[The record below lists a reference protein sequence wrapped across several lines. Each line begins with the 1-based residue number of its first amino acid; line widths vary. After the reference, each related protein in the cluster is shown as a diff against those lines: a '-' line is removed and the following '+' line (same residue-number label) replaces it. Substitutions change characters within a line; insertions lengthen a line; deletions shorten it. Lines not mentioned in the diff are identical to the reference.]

1 MPQSVRET
9 GAFEPA
15 LPDSGCASHDS
26 RVRQIAD
33 LDMQNQRP
41 RLLVVDDD
49 RAILTLIGTIA
60 LAEGFDVATTT
71 NGEDAMKQLRQRP
84 AELVLLDLRMPGVT
98 GLDVLRSIRDVS
110 PKCKVVLMTGFATID
125 SAVEAVKLGA
135 LDYLTKPF
143 DLQRLRQLLAT
154 VRDEATQRR
163 EVLTMEGDL
172 AQRLEFCGMV
182 GRGPAMQE
190 VFGLIRRL
198 APHVRTALIS
208 GETGT
213 GKELVA
219 RALHKLGPRSTKRF
233 VTVNCSAVVETLFES
248 ELFGHV
254 RGAFTGATE
263 HKAGLFETADGGTL
277 FLDEVGELPLPVQ
290 AKLLRVL
297 EEGEVQRV
305 GSLEPRK
312 IDVRLIAATNRDL
325 LAEVAAG
332 RFRNDLYYRLNIVE
346 IRLPRLCERREDI
359 PYLTAAFVR
368 NFAQRFNKAMV
379 GLTPGAERVLSDAM
393 WDGNVRQLRNVIE
406 RACILAEGDFVS
418 EGDLS
423 GSMQDHRLVP
433 AAATQPGVVMG
444 GAARIDS
451 NPAPLVEVEREH
463 IIRTLQQVRGN
474 KAVAARLLGISR
486 RAFYRQLE
494 RHGLHQR
501 VPMSAR
507 ANETVSS

>member
-1 MPQSVRET
+1 
-9 GAFEPA
+9 
-15 LPDSGCASHDS
+15 
-26 RVRQIAD
+26 
-33 LDMQNQRP
+33 MQTLRP

-60 LAEGFDVATTT
+60 LAEGFDVATTVS
-71 NGEDAMKQLRQRP
+71 GEDAMKQIRHRP
-84 AELVLLDLRMPGVT
+84 VDLVLLDLRMPGVT
-98 GLDVLRSIRDVS
+98 GLDVLRAIREINPRV
-110 PKCKVVLMTGFATID
+110 KVVLMTGYGTID
-125 SAVEAVKLGA
+125 TAVEAVKLGA
-135 LDYLTKPF
+135 IDYLTKPF
-143 DLQRLRQLLAT
+143 DLPRLRQLLST
-154 VRDEATQRR
+154 VREEAEQRR
-163 EVLTMEGDL
+163 AVLTMEGDL

-182 GRGPAMQE
+182 GRGPAIQE
-190 VFGLIRRL
+190 VFGMIRRL
-198 APHVRTALIS
+198 APHVRTVLVT

-219 RALHKLGPRSTKRF
+219 RGLHKLGPRNAKRF
-233 VTVNCSAVVETLFES
+233 ITVNCSAVVESLFES

-263 HKAGLFETADGGTL
+263 NKAGLFELADGGTL
-277 FLDEVGELPLPVQ
+277 FLDEVGELPSAVQ

-325 LAEVAAG
+325 RAEVAAG

-346 IRLPRLCERREDI
+346 IKLPPLRDRREDV

-368 NFAQRFNKAMV
+368 NFSQRFNKPLV
-379 GLTPGAERVLSDAM
+379 GLTPGAERLLSDAR

-406 RACILAEGDFVS
+406 RACILAEGDFVTES
-418 EGDLS
+418 DLA
-423 GSMQDHRLVP
+423 GSMQELLMEPLVP
-433 AAATQPGVVMG
+433 PAPAPLLPPSRLDALPNGPFG
-444 GAARIDS
+444 RPAGE
-451 NPAPLVEVEREH
+451 PAPLVEVEREH
-463 IIRTLQQVRGN
+463 IVRTLQQVRGN

-501 VPMSAR
+501 IPAASR
-507 ANETVSS
+507 DVSGAKPAFAE

>member
-1 MPQSVRET
+1 VR
-9 GAFEPA
+9 A
-15 LPDSGCASHDS
+15 LS
-26 RVRQIAD
+26 QIHT
-33 LDMQNQRP
+33 MQNHRP

-71 NGEDAMKQLRQRP
+71 NGEDAMKQLRHRP

-98 GLDVLRSIRDVS
+98 GLDVLRSIRDIS
-110 PKCKVVLMTGFATID
+110 PRCKVALMTGYGTID

-143 DLQRLRQLLAT
+143 DLQRLRQLLST
-154 VRDEATQRR
+154 TREESDQRR
-163 EVLTMEGDL
+163 EVLTLEGDL

-198 APHVRTALIS
+198 APHVRTALIT
-208 GETGT
+208 GDTGT

-219 RALHKLGPRSTKRF
+219 RALHKLGPRSSKRF

-254 RGAFTGATE
+254 RGAFTGATD

-305 GSLEPRK
+305 GSLEPKK

-325 LAEVAAG
+325 LAEVSAG

-346 IRLPRLCERREDI
+346 VRLPPLRDRREDI

-368 NFAQRFNKAMV
+368 SFSQRFNKPLV
-379 GLTPGAERVLSDAM
+379 GLTPGAERLLADAG

-406 RACILAEGDFVS
+406 RACILAETDFVGES
-418 EGDLS
+418 DLA
-423 GSMQDHRLVP
+423 GSMQEQTSVP
-433 AAATQPGVVMG
+433 SAALAVDVYAGL
-444 GAARIDS
+444 RSNS
-451 NPAPLVEVEREH
+451 NPVPLVEVEREH
-463 IIRTLQQVRGN
+463 IVRTLQQVRGN

-501 VPMSAR
+501 IPMTSR
-507 ANETVSS
+507 VESLS